1 MCNKENK
8 TVLAHRDL
16 GKYIKEQFGEEL
28 SEDHNL
34 WTANSAKILEKRVLG
49 IQKGKGLA
57 RRTHILDPMV
67 KGEVTTIWDRYRF
80 IVSPSSTA

>member
-1 MCNKENK
+1 MCSWSSHSRGDDGQSKSNRILCEGNMCNKENK

-34 WTANSAKILEKRVLG
+34 
-49 IQKGKGLA
+49 
-57 RRTHILDPMV
+57 
-67 KGEVTTIWDRYRF
+67 
-80 IVSPSSTA
+80 